1 MRRIILSLLLLLALS
16 PVLGGCGGSSMGGTE
31 TGNTTAVSIRVI
43 GYQSSLLPAL
53 TVGGLQV
60 DGALIVLDRL
70 RFRPFSTCQEETE
83 DEGAEDIQVDGPFL
97 VDLLK
102 PSAISGLE
110 NIPIPTGRYC
120 RIELVLKKFESPGPM
135 FNRSVQI
142 EGARGDGTPFLM
154 TTEVDEEFKLEN
166 ESTGFL
172 IEESDPGSVFFI
184 AFDLDRWFD
193 GIDLMDTFIE
203 VSTGGGGEPIIL
215 INDVRNQNVQELIE
229 ENLKHSADLFEDSD
243 DNDSL
248 DSEEEDS
255 PLATGASVP

>member
-1 MRRIILSLLLLLALS
+1 MRCALVILTLFLALAS
-16 PVLGGCGGSSMGGTE
+16 GCSSATGGTE

-53 TVGGLQV
+53 TVGELQV
-60 DGALIVLDRL
+60 DAAMIVLDRL
-70 RFRPFSTCQEETE
+70 RFRPFSACQEGTE
-83 DEGAEDIQVDGPFL
+83 DEGAEDVQFDGPFL
-97 VDLLK
+97 VDLLN

-110 NIPIPTGRYC
+110 DLQIPTGRYC
-120 RIELVLKKFESPGPM
+120 RIELVLKKLESPGPM

-172 IEESDPGSVFFI
+172 IEEADALSVFFI

-193 GIDLMDTFIE
+193 GVDLMDTFIE
-203 VSTGGGGEPIIL
+203 VSTGGDGEPIIL
-215 INDVRNQNVQELIE
+215 INDVKNQTVQEIIE
-229 ENLKHSADLFEDSD
+229 ENLKHSSELFEDSD
-243 DNDSL
+243 DDDGL
-248 DSEEEDS
+248 DPEEEDN